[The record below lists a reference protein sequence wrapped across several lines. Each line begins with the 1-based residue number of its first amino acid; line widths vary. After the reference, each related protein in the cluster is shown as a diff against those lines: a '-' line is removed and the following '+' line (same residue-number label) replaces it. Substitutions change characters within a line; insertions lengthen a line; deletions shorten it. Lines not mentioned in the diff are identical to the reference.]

1 MKWLQLVEMVIR
13 AILLIV
19 GRADEFS
26 GLIACQR
33 GSIVEIIADKLG
45 INDSWKS
52 WAIIQ
57 ILLENK
63 DVILD
68 IVQKIMDLWA
78 DDGGL
83 MLANEDM
90 LTSLQGILRE

>member
-13 AILLIV
+13 AILLII
-19 GRADEFS
+19 GRADEFDS
-26 GLIACQR
+26 LIDCQR
-33 GSIVEIIADKLG
+33 GSIVEIVSDKFG
-45 INDSWKS
+45 INETWKA

-63 DVILD
+63 DALLE
-68 IVQKIMDLWA
+68 IVQKIMDLWS

-83 MLANEDM
+83 MLANEEM
-90 LTSLQGILRE
+90 LTSLAGLVKE